1 MKPLLLNLQKTY
13 NYTQYRLEKIL
24 KMQSAYSIRL
34 YEILCSKI
42 MTNAKKTVHVKIS
55 VDSLRRTF
63 DCTKKLKQF
72 GQFRERVIDTAIK
85 EINAVLNEALSNY
98 EQITRTKEYRADQ
111 AVVKKYYEDKKN
123 GTVKKMPDEV
133 RAIFD
138 KRKKQFQDAKLTKF
152 GLINIAGYHKNH
164 YAKNVSSIMANKIG
178 EMAWTAMNQLIYGN
192 GKSVKFKKPGEMTS
206 IASDNK
212 SGIRLMVDNGKYYLL
227 LSNQTQKAK
236 PMILSI
242 KQPHNEY
249 ELDMITRP
257 IKIVR
262 IIRRKNGNRFNY
274 FVQLTVEGT
283 PPQKLKKDGSRLH
296 QIREGKVGVYI
307 KDDSVYAV
315 ADDGRIA
322 HWHFCKNQQKY
333 EEKKADYDRELS
345 KLRQLNNPD
354 NYDENGVIKKG
365 SKKWHYSIKYK
376 KILLQRSYLI
386 HKNTESRNITR
397 YVIANE
403 ILAMGNDIYILK
415 KDYRTKKEKFD
426 EDNRKSNEQY
436 RRLKDRRKKIQN
448 FAYADLIS
456 KIKSKI
462 DSDNS
467 GAVNEVTVSKDLYYY
482 VHDEDKVNKSR
493 FVDGIIAFK
502 NRTCLEE
509 SYRALLIM
517 NYDGKNY
524 NRDMVEK
531 GMSWIC

>member
-1 MKPLLLNLQKTY
+1 MGDKCSVLELKINVRKE
-13 NYTQYRLEKIL
+13 QYHRLD
-24 KMQSAYSIRL
+24 
-34 YEILCSKI
+34 
-42 MTNAKKTVHVKIS
+42 VKFEDARA
-55 VDSLRRTF
+55 VY
-63 DCTKKLKQF
+63 
-72 GQFRERVIDTAIK
+72 
-85 EINAVLNEALSNY
+85 NAVLNEALANY

-164 YAKNVSSIMANKIG
+164 YAKNVSSVIANKIG

-192 GKSVKFKKPGEMTS
+192 GKLVKFKKPGEMTS

-227 LSNQTQKAK
+227 LSNRAQKAK

-262 IIRRKNGNRFNY
+262 IVRRKNGNRFNY

-283 PPQKLKKDGSRLH
+283 PPQKLKKDGSRVH

-436 RRLKDRRKKIQN
+436 RRLKDRRKNIQN

>member
-1 MKPLLLNLQKTY
+1 M
-13 NYTQYRLEKIL
+13 
-24 KMQSAYSIRL
+24 
-34 YEILCSKI
+34 
-42 MTNAKKTVHVKIS
+42 
-55 VDSLRRTF
+55 
-63 DCTKKLKQF
+63 
-72 GQFRERVIDTAIK
+72 
-85 EINAVLNEALSNY
+85 
-98 EQITRTKEYRADQ
+98 
-111 AVVKKYYEDKKN
+111 
-123 GTVKKMPDEV
+123 
-133 RAIFD
+133 
-138 KRKKQFQDAKLTKF
+138 
-152 GLINIAGYHKNH
+152 
-164 YAKNVSSIMANKIG
+164 
-178 EMAWTAMNQLIYGN
+178 
-192 GKSVKFKKPGEMTS
+192 
-206 IASDNK
+206 
-212 SGIRLMVDNGKYYLL
+212 
-227 LSNQTQKAK
+227 
-236 PMILSI
+236 
-242 KQPHNEY
+242 
-249 ELDMITRP
+249 
-257 IKIVR
+257 
-262 IIRRKNGNRFNY
+262 
-274 FVQLTVEGT
+274 
-283 PPQKLKKDGSRLH
+283 
-296 QIREGKVGVYI
+296 
-307 KDDSVYAV
+307 
-315 ADDGRIA
+315 
-322 HWHFCKNQQKY
+322 
-333 EEKKADYDRELS
+333 
-345 KLRQLNNPD
+345 RQLNNPD

-517 NYDGKNY
+517 NYDGKKY